1 MCNNVVNFGKEH
13 LLMYQVIAMIEINK
27 ATLTELGHELIKFIK
42 CRTNIFETINIVV
55 PNSKTEQ
62 WFKSYWLKTQNDI
75 LMNVKFETID
85 DAMLKLIANK
95 AQFKLLNKDRIKL
108 LVIKNLLNKKEVLDL
123 PSNIYSYIDE
133 SKDNSAIRLYDLAT
147 KLTDL
152 FIEYENDQFEITG
165 WQKELYEYVLM
176 EASFNHFST
185 LPRN

>member
-1 MCNNVVNFGKEH
+1 
-13 LLMYQVIAMIEINK
+13 MIEIK
-27 ATLTELGHELIKFIK
+27 KTTLTDLGILLKDYIKS
-42 CRTNIFETINIVV
+42 RTNIFDTINVVV

-95 AQFKLLNKDRIKL
+95 EQFKLLNKDKFKL

-123 PSNIYSYIDE
+123 PSSIYSYIDE
-133 SKDNSAIRLYDLAT
+133 EKENFAIRLYDLAT

-185 LPRN
+185 LSNILRGRPVRKE